1 MSEIFSHIDIL
12 EEKASFFLQRT
23 KVLQGNIAN
32 ADTPFYRPVDLKFE
46 KIITQQVKLKR
57 TNPKHMD
64 PFPEVETRIEKV
76 EIKNFTGYD
85 QNRVNVEEEL
95 AKLAESSIMY
105 KTLLESMK
113 KEMAKLKYAISGR

>member
-1 MSEIFSHIDIL
+1 MSELFSHIDIL
-12 EEKASFFLQRT
+12 EEKASFFLERT
-23 KVLQGNIAN
+23 KVIQGNIAN

-46 KIITQQVKLKR
+46 KILTQQVKMKM
-57 TNPKHMD
+57 TNPKHLD
-64 PFPEVETRIEKV
+64 PFPEKEVKIEKFYT
-76 EIKNFTGYD
+76 KNFAGYD

-113 KEMAKLKYAISGR
+113 KEMAKLKYVISGR

>member
-1 MSEIFSHIDIL
+1 MSELFSHIDIL

-46 KIITQQVKLKR
+46 KIITEQVKLKK
-57 TNPKHMD
+57 TDQKHID
-64 PFPEVETRIEKV
+64 PFPEVEISIRKE
-76 EIKNFTGYD
+76 EIRNFTGYD
-85 QNRVNVEEEL
+85 LNRVNVEEEL
-95 AKLAESSIMY
+95 AKIAESSIMY

>member
-1 MSEIFSHIDIL
+1 M
-12 EEKASFFLQRT
+12 QT
-23 KVLQGNIAN
+23 Q
-32 ADTPFYRPVDLKFE
+32 TPLYQPVDLKFE
-46 KIITQQVKLKR
+46 KIVRQQIRLKR
-57 TNPKHMD
+57 TDPKHID
-64 PFPEVETRIEKV
+64 PFPEVKVKIE
-76 EIKNFTGYD
+76 EIKTKNFTGYD